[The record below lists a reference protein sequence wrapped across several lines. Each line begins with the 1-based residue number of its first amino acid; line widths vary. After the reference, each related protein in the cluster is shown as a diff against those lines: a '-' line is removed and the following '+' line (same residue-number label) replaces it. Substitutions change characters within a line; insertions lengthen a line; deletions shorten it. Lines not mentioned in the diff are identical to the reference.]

1 MVALHKQ
8 FSGRLFLDS
17 RARAAC
23 LKAVSPH
30 EEGLDSRSMKVSAVT
45 DNTTPMQTPFRLL
58 DLDDKVLTHV
68 LAFLSPTP
76 RTLLLIADEQCPLV
90 TVASTCRRLRRVVY
104 QSVVQHCVIQ
114 PCAWVPTAARAP
126 QAEHQQCSSGQ
137 WHTPPVAATPP
148 RPSQCC
154 DSCSHCAVALCG
166 ATSSPRHCALIP
178 LTLHTRSHRC
188 NAIQHS
194 QSELM
199 AAIQQACWLPQLQ
212 VLDIV
217 GVELK
222 PWLPALRRCSAL
234 TALAFSMHVP
244 QMHFP
249 DADLPHVAVMH
260 LSLPSSFAVKVWLS
274 HTSASLVTV
283 SPVWWPGLM
292 C

>member
-23 LKAVSPH
+23 LKAASPH
-30 EEGLDSRSMKVSAVT
+30 DAGLDSRSMKVSAVT

-76 RTLLLIADEQCPLV
+76 RTLLLLAGEQCPLV

-104 QSVVQHCVIQ
+104 QSVVQHCVISPALGFQ
-114 PCAWVPTAARAP
+114 LQHGPRKQSTSNAAADNGTHHCRSYPTTSIAMLR
-126 QAEHQQCSSGQ
+126 QLQSL
-137 WHTPPVAATPP
+137 
-148 RPSQCC
+148 R
-154 DSCSHCAVALCG
+154 CG
-166 ATSSPRHCALIP
+166 AVWSHVFTSHCALIP

-249 DADLPHVAVMH
+249 DADLPHVAVVH